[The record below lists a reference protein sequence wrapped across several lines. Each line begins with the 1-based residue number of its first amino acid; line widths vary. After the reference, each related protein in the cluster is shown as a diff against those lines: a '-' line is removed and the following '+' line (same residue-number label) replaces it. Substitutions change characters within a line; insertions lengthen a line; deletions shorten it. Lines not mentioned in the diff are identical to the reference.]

1 METANTAATPTPCAP
16 DAAPTDATE
25 ARHERYREVLT
36 TLESG
41 IAAVV
46 TGDGFA
52 RYLACMARFPTYSPN
67 NIALIWTSVPCQSA
81 HVAATLPRISPAPS
95 LSGLRLAMCST
106 CAFFS

>member
-1 METANTAATPTPCAP
+1 MTTTTATTTSRPTAATP
-16 DAAPTDATE
+16 DRDATGNSQM
-25 ARHERYREVLT
+25 RDVLA
-36 TLESG
+36 TLERG
-41 IAAVV
+41 IAA
-46 TGDGFA
+46 TLTSDGFA
-52 RYLACMARFPTYSPN
+52 RYLRAMSRFPTYSPN